1 MPTFTNQATLLYN
14 TGAVNSNIVT
24 GELLRTLSATKTVL
38 DSGFRAGSPVT
49 YVVSIVN
56 TGATPYTSL
65 TVTDDLGAYDFNGT
79 TLYPLDYNGTVNYY
93 VNGALQP
100 TPAVTAG
107 PPLAISGIN
116 VPANGNALIVYQA
129 TPNSFAP
136 LSDGSTVTNTATVDG
151 AGLSSPITASA
162 SLAAAE
168 GPVLSITKTLSPASV
183 AENGTLTYTFLIENL
198 GSTPATAG
206 DNLSVTDTFE
216 PILSNIA
223 VTLNG
228 VTLTSPESYSY
239 SEATGLFTTVPGVIT
254 VPAATY
260 VQDAQTGVWTT
271 VPGTA
276 TLTISGTV

>member
-14 TGAVNSNIVT
+14 TGVVNSNIVT
-24 GELLRTLSATKTVL
+24 GEILRVLSATKTVL
-38 DSGFRAGSPVT
+38 DDGYRTGAPVT
-49 YVVSIVN
+49 YVISIVN
-56 TGATPYTSL
+56 TGSTPYTNL
-65 TVTDDLGAYDFNGT
+65 TITDDLGAYEFNGT

-93 VNGALQP
+93 ANGILQP
-100 TPAVTAG
+100 TPTVTAG
-107 PPLAISGIN
+107 PPLVISGIN

-136 LSDGSTVTNTATVDG
+136 LTNDSTITNTATING
-151 AGLSSPITASA
+151 SGLSAPITATATLPSA
-162 SLAAAE
+162 AGTQLA
-168 GPVLSITKTLSPASV
+168 ITKTLTPASV

-198 GSTPATAG
+198 GSTPATAE
-206 DNLSVTDTFE
+206 DNLSVTDTFD

-228 VTLTSPESYSY
+228 VTLTTPESYSY
-239 SEATGLFTTVPGVIT
+239 SEATGVFTTVPGVIT

-260 VQDAQTGVWTT
+260 VQDPDTGVWTT